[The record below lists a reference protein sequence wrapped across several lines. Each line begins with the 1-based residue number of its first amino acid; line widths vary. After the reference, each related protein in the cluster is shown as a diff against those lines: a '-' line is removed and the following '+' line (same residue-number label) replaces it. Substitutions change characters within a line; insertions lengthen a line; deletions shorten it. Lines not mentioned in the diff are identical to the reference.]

1 MGGRK
6 ITVKQSAA
14 DNIAAISW
22 FIESKGMIVTAE
34 KFSDDVYDYFVGL
47 SDTIKSYPICRE
59 QNRAAAGYKCLSYKK
74 KYTVVFI
81 ETEKEII
88 ICEFISSK
96 LIHW

>member
-14 DNIAAISW
+14 ESIAAIAW
-22 FIESKGMIVTAE
+22 YVESKGLLATAE
-34 KFSDDVYDYFVGL
+34 KFADDAYDFFVKL
-47 SDTIKSYPICRE
+47 ADKRKSYPLCRE
-59 QNRAAAGYKCLSYKK
+59 PGRASSGYKCVPFKK

-81 ETEKEII
+81 ESDSELV

-96 LIHW
+96 LLYW